1 MEEDDVALNP
11 NYTMYPDPYPALTDW
26 AAAGS
31 AKPCAIGEEPPEY
44 TPMEGAAGSD
54 DEDYMSMD
62 HDYCSLKVAQ
72 QQENLQPGLPHP
84 LLPRPG
90 RTVSES
96 EILKYDRDLGRPFQT
111 VKGSIDDSAVLLG
124 REGTSGCETN
134 LPDIPERPDLIKGR
148 NVTLPGEAANVIS
161 KRDVARN
168 PDATAPRKRPVPT
181 PRRKTL
187 STSESTET
195 SREAPNVVRAASQ
208 RNGPPK
214 SPPPYEST
222 RMMGNSAVNST
233 SDSSEKRVEI
243 TKTVDKQQVHEEGP
257 DQTHDTASTLT
268 LGQISGASAGQS
280 VPSQV
285 ISDQERSSE
294 SQTSAPLGELTDE
307 ICQQPRRRPRY
318 VNHDVPVM
326 DLIDLSTDKD
336 VGPPLPP
343 KKHTPQAEQPL
354 YLTPLSLP
362 IYPDIPPDVRNQP
375 PPRREDLFG
384 GTWAQPNLQ
393 PRATNKMPSFD
404 RVGDLGNSHQS
415 SVGALG
421 FSTLNIGT
429 TDKPVSNRVNP
440 AFKPDE
446 PVVGAANPGGT
457 DSNQGSY
464 GEEID
469 AGIRR
474 IQEMCGKDV
483 ARDWCYAALLQ
494 YQCDVEEVIR
504 VIKVQKLAEITGKT
518 EDFCKRTLIHCNWH
532 MDRAAGYIME
542 EFENKDV

>member
-1 MEEDDVALNP
+1 
-11 NYTMYPDPYPALTDW
+11 MYPDPYPALTDW

-31 AKPCAIGEEPPEY
+31 AEPGAVGQELPEY
-44 TPMEGAAGSD
+44 TPMEVAAGLD
-54 DEDYMSMD
+54 DEEYTSMD

-72 QQENLQPGLPHP
+72 QQETLQPGLLYP
-84 LLPRPG
+84 LLQRPG

-96 EILKYDRDLGRPFQT
+96 EILTSDRDLGRPFQT
-111 VKGSIDDSAVLLG
+111 VRRSRDDSAVQLG
-124 REGTSGCETN
+124 QEGTSGCKTN
-134 LPDIPERPDLIKGR
+134 PPDIPDRPDLIS
-148 NVTLPGEAANVIS
+148 E
-161 KRDVARN
+161 RDAARN
-168 PDATAPRKRPVPT
+168 PYGTAPRKRPVPT

-195 SREAPNVVRAASQ
+195 ACEAPNVVRLAGQ
-208 RNGPPK
+208 RNEPPK
-214 SPPPYEST
+214 PPPPYEST
-222 RMMGNSAVNST
+222 RMMSNSAVNSA
-233 SDSSEKRVEI
+233 SDSSEKRVEV
-243 TKTVDKQQVHEEGP
+243 TKTGDTQQMREEGP
-257 DQTHDTASTLT
+257 DQRSPADLMATITHDTASVLT

-280 VPSQV
+280 V

-294 SQTSAPLGELTDE
+294 LQTPMPLVEPTEE
-307 ICQQPRRRPRY
+307 IYQQPGRRPYY
-318 VNHDVPVM
+318 VNQDVPVM
-326 DLIDLSTDKD
+326 DLIDLSPDKD

-343 KKHTPQAEQPL
+343 KKHTPQAEKPL

-362 IYPDIPPDVRNQP
+362 KFPDIPPEVINQP

-384 GTWAQPNLQ
+384 GTWAQPNSQ
-393 PRATNKMPSFD
+393 PRATNAVPFYD
-404 RVGDLGNSHQS
+404 RIKDLGANHQPL
-415 SVGALG
+415 VGASG
-421 FSTLNIGT
+421 FSGT
-429 TDKPVSNRVNP
+429 TGKPVSNHVNP

-446 PVVGAANPGGT
+446 PAVGAENPGGA

-469 AGIRR
+469 DGIRR
-474 IQEMCGKDV
+474 IQEVCGKDV

-494 YQCDVEEVIR
+494 YQGDVEEIVR

-518 EDFCKRTLIHCNWH
+518 EDFCKRTLTHCNWH